1 MAFDPQTQQLLA
13 AFAESGAPPL
23 PTLTPEQA
31 RQPPVTF
38 EAMIGPGPSV
48 PVVRNIEIPGPA
60 GPIPARL

>member
-23 PTLTPEQA
+23 ATLTPEQA

-38 EAMIGPGPSV
+38 EAHDRSRASRPCRAQTSRFPALPG
-48 PVVRNIEIPGPA
+48 
-60 GPIPARL
+60 